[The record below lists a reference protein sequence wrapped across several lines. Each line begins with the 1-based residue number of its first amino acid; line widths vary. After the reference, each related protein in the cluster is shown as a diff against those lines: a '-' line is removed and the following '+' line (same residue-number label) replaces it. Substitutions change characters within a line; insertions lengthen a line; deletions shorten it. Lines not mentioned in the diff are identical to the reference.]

1 MSYSR
6 QQEAVNKLAKKT
18 SSFKGLGAR
27 YGIKIRKKYSVVQR
41 VLKAKRKCPECGS
54 IQFGRQV
61 VGIWACKKCGFKIA
75 GAAYDVKI

>member
-1 MSYSR
+1 M
-6 QQEAVNKLAKKT
+6 AKKKGYL
-18 SSFKGLGAR
+18 KGLGAR
-27 YGIKIRKKYSVVQR
+27 YGIKIRKQYSVVHR

-75 GAAYDVKI
+75 GYAYDIKL